1 MSRVES
7 HPVLAIPPL
16 ELVAFEFAGKP
27 LTGRKGEV
35 ISSAL
40 FSHGIRV
47 FGTHPHDG
55 SPQGIFCAN
64 GQCSQCLV
72 MADGRPVKACMVPV
86 HEGMKVQ
93 PLASHPELPM
103 MSSADL
109 RLGDIEDLACDL
121 LVVGGGPA
129 GMGAAIEAADAG
141 LSVILVDDK
150 ETLGG
155 KLVLQTHLFFGAVAE
170 CYAATRGVDIAAILA
185 SEVAKRPSINVMT
198 GTMAVGVF
206 MDGKVGVANDRAYR
220 LVTPKSLLVAA
231 GAREKALSFP
241 GCDLPGVYGAGA
253 FQTLLNRD
261 LVRPSEKLF
270 VVGGGN
276 VGLIAAY
283 HALQAGIGVVG
294 LCEGLPE
301 VGGYWVHADK
311 IRRMG
316 VPIHTETSVVSAN
329 GTDRVESVTVAKV
342 DKAWDIIPGTHRTF
356 ACDTLLLAVGLERVS
371 ELHDMAKA
379 AGLDCHLAGDA
390 EEIAEASA
398 AMFSGRVTGRRIA
411 FLQGRQVD
419 IPKRWEEMTSLLKSK
434 PGREDLVVL
443 DPGLSAGRKIFP
455 VIGCR
460 ETIPCNPC
468 SEVCPHGR
476 LAMPKKG
483 DILPRADFSGECMA
497 CGKCVANCPGLAIS
511 LVDMTERA
519 GGKARV
525 TVPFELPGKLAPGE
539 TVEVMGWKGEELG
552 QARVLEVYDRQG
564 RSPCRSACPAE
575 VRAQG
580 YIQLIIRGLYT
591 EAFSM
596 LRRDLPLPGVCGRV
610 CYHPCEEDCVRA
622 KVDEPVAICALK
634 RFVSD
639 WARKADLPVRPLPV
653 TKPEKVAVVGSGP
666 AGLACANELSHRGYS
681 VTVFEAAD
689 KAGGL
694 LRWGIPPYRLPDD
707 VLDYELGLLAKQG
720 ITIKTGV
727 RVSNV
732 DELLTQGAHGQSF
745 SAVFLAPG
753 AHKASAAAVP
763 GEDLAGVAGML
774 DFLAKVKGGGLKKLD
789 GTVAVIGGGNSAL
802 DSARAAVRLG
812 AREVRILYRRQ
823 REQMPAHDFEVEQAA
838 LEGVK
843 FEFLAAPVAFEG
855 SGGRVKKVKLIRMT
869 LGEPDASGRAR
880 PVPVPGSEFEFQA
893 DHVICAIGQ
902 GPAFEGLDK
911 GLAVSKWGTLQADPV
926 TGAASRPGVF
936 AGGDAVT
943 GADTVVA
950 AFGAGKRAAISMD
963 RWLRGRA
970 PSGERRTPRASGDG
984 GPLPPAPFGDLAPLR
999 QDLASGRGGGETRSP
1014 AVYLEGTAKA
1024 NRAKEVELP
1033 PASRSGNFREVVST
1047 LAEEAAKAE
1056 AERCLGCGALGECL
1070 SGAAGSEASPILD
1083 SARLVVVEVEPV
1095 VAARVGGIRVQDPS
1109 LTEPVATVRPPEKDD
1124 DVILCR
1130 CERVTV
1136 GAVRRLIR
1144 SGVTDF
1150 NHLKAALHIGMGACG
1165 SKTCG
1170 PLLLSLFRKEG
1181 VARDKVTPFVQRPL
1195 AAEVPLGLF
1204 AGLVEKT

>member
-7 HPVLAIPPL
+7 HPILAIPPL
-16 ELVAFEFAGKP
+16 EKVAFEFDNKP
-27 LTGRKGEV
+27 LTARKGEV

-47 FGTHPHDG
+47 FGNHPHDG

-72 MADGRPVKACMVPV
+72 IADGRPVKACMERVR
-86 HEGMKVQ
+86 EGMKVL
-93 PLASHPELPM
+93 PLKAHPDLPLL
-103 MSSADL
+103 SSADL
-109 RLGDIEDLACDL
+109 PMKDIQDLPCDL

-170 CYAATRGVDIAAILA
+170 CYAGTRGVDIAGILA
-185 SEVAKRPSINVMT
+185 AEVAKRPAIRVMT
-198 GTMAVGVF
+198 GAMAVGVF
-206 MDGKVGVANDRAYR
+206 VDGKVGVAEDGTYR

-261 LVRPSEKLF
+261 LVRPSERLF

-316 VPIHTETSVVSAN
+316 VPLYTSTSVVCAN
-329 GTDRVESVTVAKV
+329 GKDKVESVTVAAV
-342 DKAWDIIPGTHRTF
+342 DKDWNIIPGTHRTY
-356 ACDTLLLAVGLERVS
+356 ACDTLLLAVGLERVC

-379 AGLDCHLAGDA
+379 AGMDCHLAGDA

-411 FLQGRQVD
+411 ALQGKKTD
-419 IPKRWEEMTSLLKSK
+419 IPKRWEEMTALLKSK
-434 PGREDLVVL
+434 PGREDLVIE
-443 DPGLSAGRKIFP
+443 DPGASSGKKIFP

-468 SEVCPHGR
+468 AEICPHGR
-476 LAMPKKG
+476 LAMPHQG
-483 DILPRADFSGECMA
+483 DILPRADFSGDCMA

-511 LVDMTERA
+511 LVDMTERG

-525 TVPFELPGKLAPGE
+525 TLPFELPAKLSPGDP
-539 TVEVMGWKGEELG
+539 VDLMGWKGEELG
-552 QARVLEVYDRQG
+552 KGRVLEVYDRLG

-580 YIQLIIRGLYT
+580 YIQLIARKRYA
-591 EAFSM
+591 EAYAL
-596 LRRDLPLPGVCGRV
+596 LRRDLPMPGVCGRV
-610 CYHPCEEDCVRA
+610 CYHPCEEECVRG

-639 WARKADLPVRPLPV
+639 WARKMDLPVKKLPV
-653 TKPEKVAVVGSGP
+653 TRPERVAVVGSGP
-666 AGLACANELSHRGYS
+666 AGLACANELSYRGYG
-681 VTVFEAAD
+681 VTVFEAAA

-694 LRWGIPPYRLPDD
+694 LRMGIPAYRLPDE
-707 VLDYELGLLAKQG
+707 VLDYELGLLQGQG

-727 RVSNV
+727 RVSSAG
-732 DELLTQGAHGQSF
+732 ELLAEGF

-753 AHKASAAAVP
+753 ALKASAAAVP
-763 GEDLAGVAGML
+763 GEDLKGVTGML
-774 DFLAKVKGGGLKKLD
+774 DFLAEVKAGTVRKLE

-802 DSARAAVRLG
+802 DTARAAVRLG

-823 REQMPAHDFEVEQAA
+823 REQMPAHDFEVSQAE

-843 FEFLAAPVAFEG
+843 FDFLVAPVSFEG
-855 SGGRVKKVKLIRMT
+855 EGGRVRRVKLVRMK
-869 LGEPDASGRAR
+869 LGAPDASGRAR
-880 PVPVPGSEFEFQA
+880 PVPVPGSEFEFQT
-893 DHVICAIGQ
+893 DLVIPAIGQ
-902 GPAFEGLDK
+902 QTAFQGLDQ
-911 GLAVSKWGTLQADPV
+911 GLAVSKWGTLQADPL
-926 TGAASRPGVF
+926 TQAASAPGMF

-950 AFGAGKRAAISMD
+950 AFGAGKRAGVSID
-963 RWLRGRA
+963 RWLSGR
-970 PSGERRTPRASGDG
+970 
-984 GPLPPAPFGDLAPLR
+984 DLAAGRRKDAP
-999 QDLASGRGGGETRSP
+999 ASPGVLLDG
-1014 AVYLEGTAKA
+1014 AVKA
-1024 NRAKEVELP
+1024 PRAKEPELSVEE
-1033 PASRSGNFREVVST
+1033 RKGNFKEVVSALDEPGALT
-1047 LAEEAAKAE
+1047 E

-1070 SGAAGSEASPILD
+1070 SGAHGSAASPILD
-1083 SARLVVVEVEPV
+1083 GARLVVVETERG
-1095 VAARVGGIRVQDPS
+1095 VAAKVGGLRVQDPA
-1109 LTEPVATVRPPEKDD
+1109 LTRPGATVLPPEVDD

-1136 GAVRRLIR
+1136 GQVRGLIR
-1144 SGVTDF
+1144 SGVTDA
-1150 NHLKAALHIGMGACG
+1150 NQLKAALHIGMGACG

-1170 PLLLSLFRKEG
+1170 PLLAGLFRKEG
-1181 VARDKVTPFVQRPL
+1181 VPRGKVTPFVQRPL
-1195 AAEVPLGLF
+1195 SAEVPLGLF
-1204 AGLVEKT
+1204 AGLEASR